1 MENSIN
7 FHHILWNHTL
17 EMAKWTPLLGKTL
30 DEGLRNHLN
39 PFIQKDIDMDNTYYN
54 PFEIEEYNYE
64 TYLDL
69 DLDSV
74 QDLDLDLSSTYKPY
88 IIDDTDVS
96 SDEDDDEYFAV
107 D

>member
-1 MENSIN
+1 MEDSIN

-39 PFIQKDIDMDNTYYN
+39 PFIQKDIDIDITNYN

-64 TYLDL
+64 TYPDPDL
-69 DLDSV
+69 DL
-74 QDLDLDLSSTYKPY
+74 DLDLDLSSTYQPY
-88 IIDDTDVS
+88 INDDTDVS
-96 SDEDDDEYFAV
+96 SDEDDDEHFAV